1 MAGDRAGMSRMW
13 HRNGTELRN
22 LLPLWKE
29 DGGAMPSRKPVAVVR
44 QERRNRNGTESRN
57 LLPLW
62 KEDGEAVPF

>member
-29 DGGAMPSRKPVAVVR
+29 DEGTMPSRKPVAVALL
-44 QERRNRNGTESRN
+44 ERRHRNGTESRN

-62 KEDGEAVPF
+62 KEDGGGL